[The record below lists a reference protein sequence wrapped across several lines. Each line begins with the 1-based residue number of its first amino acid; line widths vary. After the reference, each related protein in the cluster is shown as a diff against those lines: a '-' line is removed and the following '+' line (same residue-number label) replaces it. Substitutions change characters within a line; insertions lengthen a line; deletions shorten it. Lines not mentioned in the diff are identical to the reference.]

1 MIKGVKMSKLS
12 IQDWIKT
19 TNLHYIILTHVE
31 RFSNDVNSY
40 DELIQSMQD
49 PSDFNNLDEYIKYCK
64 NIQKQLREQK
74 IEKQIKL
81 AKAFNRILDE
91 FHLLS
96 KTPSEQILSEYIK
109 YLKK

>member
-1 MIKGVKMSKLS
+1 MSKLS

>member
-1 MIKGVKMSKLS
+1 MPKSS

-19 TNLHYIILTHVE
+19 TNLHYINLTNVE
-31 RFSNDVNSY
+31 KFSNEINSY
-40 DELIQSMQD
+40 DELIQSMQTSPEFD
-49 PSDFNNLDEYIKYCK
+49 NLDEYIKYCK

>member
-1 MIKGVKMSKLS
+1 MPKSS

-19 TNLHYIILTHVE
+19 TNLHYINLTNVE
-31 RFSNDVNSY
+31 KFSNEINSY
-40 DELIQSMQD
+40 DELIQLMHN
-49 PSDFNNLDEYIKYCK
+49 PSNFNNLDEYIEYCK
-64 NIQKQLREQK
+64 KIQKQLHKQK
-74 IEKQIKL
+74 FNEYIKL
-81 AKAFNRILDE
+81 ARALNRILDE

>member
-1 MIKGVKMSKLS
+1 MPKSS

-19 TNLHYIILTHVE
+19 TNLHYINLTNVE
-31 RFSNDVNSY
+31 RFSNEINSY
-40 DELIQSMQD
+40 DELIQSMQTSSEFD
-49 PSDFNNLDEYIKYCK
+49 NLDEYIKYCK

-81 AKAFNRILDE
+81 AKALNRILDE

>member
-1 MIKGVKMSKLS
+1 MSKLS

-31 RFSNDVNSY
+31 RFSNDVNLY
-40 DELIQSMQD
+40 DELIQSMQTSSEFD
-49 PSDFNNLDEYIKYCK
+49 NLDEYIKYCK

>member
-1 MIKGVKMSKLS
+1 MPKSS

-19 TNLHYIILTHVE
+19 TKLHYINLTNVK
-31 RFSNDVNSY
+31 RFSNEINLY
-40 DELIQSMQD
+40 DELIQSMQTSSEFD
-49 PSDFNNLDEYIKYCK
+49 NLDEYIKYCK